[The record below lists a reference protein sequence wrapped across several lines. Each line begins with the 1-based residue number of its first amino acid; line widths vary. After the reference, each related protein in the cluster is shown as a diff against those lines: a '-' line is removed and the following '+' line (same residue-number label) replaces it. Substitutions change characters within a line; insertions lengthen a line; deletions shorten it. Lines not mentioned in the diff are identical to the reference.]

1 MTTSYTN
8 AQFRS
13 ILFGLGYLEAD
24 PSNIRQGFPVT
35 ADNSPLTGAKIM
47 QGIRNFQND
56 YGLATDGSAGPNTMA
71 KAAEV
76 MKNLQFE
83 LNAVVDAGLPSNQPF
98 YGPQTEAGVNKFLDQ
113 LKIEPVGVISR
124 DIRQELDELTKQR
137 A

>member
-1 MTTSYTN
+1 MITYTN

-24 PSNIRQGFPVT
+24 ASNVRQGFPVS
-35 ADNSPLTGAKIM
+35 ADNSPLNSAKTM

-56 YGLATDGSAGPNTMA
+56 YGLVADSVVGSKTMA

-76 MKNLQFE
+76 MKILQFE
-83 LNAVVDAGLPSNQPF
+83 LNSVVDAGLPSNQPF
-98 YGPQTEAGVNKFLDQ
+98 YGSQTEAGVNKLLDQ
-113 LKIEPVGVISR
+113 LKIEPIGVISR
-124 DIRQELDELTKQR
+124 DIRQELDELAKQR